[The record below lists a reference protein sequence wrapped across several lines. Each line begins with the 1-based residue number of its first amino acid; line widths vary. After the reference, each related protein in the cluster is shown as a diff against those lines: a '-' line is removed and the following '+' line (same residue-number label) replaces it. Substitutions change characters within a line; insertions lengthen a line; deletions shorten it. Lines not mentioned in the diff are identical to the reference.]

1 MTGIRAHYD
10 RVAVLAAALFLLCS
24 ALLIIRNVS
33 QFGENFSALQTPP
46 PPKPAAPPPKA
57 VEMEQAMEKLRQ
69 PAQWTFSGRSGLFVP
84 EKHFIGANGLPATLQ
99 TTEVHPP
106 VPNEWFEQFALPIA
120 DADVLTQDPDA
131 DGFNNLEE
139 WQNHTNPTDK
149 SSHPPFI
156 AKLKMKSFAQEPFRL
171 VFASWV
177 DDTFA
182 LNTSDLKEPTQF
194 LKIGDSIR
202 GTKFKI
208 VKFTEKH
215 ETNKYGTKID
225 VSELTLEN
233 RETHEQLSLV
243 KEKIMISPE
252 SVANF
257 VYEWGER
264 REFAV
269 KKDQEFSLKPEEQ
282 IKYKLI
288 DVQPG
293 KAIVINIQEPN
304 KLIDIAALTPLI
316 LTPQIPRRSPYDT
329 FLSLRPFAIIA
340 VLFPNLEGN
349 AQFRS
354 ER

>member
-1 MTGIRAHYD
+1 MTWVRANYD
-10 RVAVLAAALFLLCS
+10 RVMAFAAALFLFAS
-24 ALLIIRNVS
+24 ALFITRDAW
-33 QFGENFSALQTPP
+33 QFGDRLGLQSAP
-46 PPKPAAPPPKA
+46 PPKPATPPPQA
-57 VEMEQAMEKLRQ
+57 VELEEAMEKLKH
-69 PAQWTFSGRSGLFVP
+69 PAQWTFSSRSGLFVP

-106 VPNEWFEQFALPIA
+106 VPNEWLEQFNLPIA
-120 DADVLTQDPDA
+120 DADVLTQDPDG

-139 WQNHTNPTDK
+139 WQNHTSPTDK
-149 SSHPPFI
+149 VSHPPFI

-182 LNTSDLKEPTQF
+182 INTNDLKEPTQF

-208 VKFTEKH
+208 ARFTEKH
-215 ETNKYGTKID
+215 ETNKYGTKVD

-233 RETHEQLSLV
+233 RETHEPVTLV

-264 REFAV
+264 HEFTV
-269 KKDQEFSLKPEEQ
+269 KKGQEFFLKPEEQ
-282 IKYKLI
+282 IKYKLV
-288 DVQPG
+288 DV
-293 KAIVINIQEPN
+293 
-304 KLIDIAALTPLI
+304 L
-316 LTPQIPRRSPYDT
+316 PRRAVVIDT
-329 FLSLRPFAIIA
+329 RTPEQPIEVPPLAP
-340 VLFPNLEGN
+340 
-349 AQFRS
+349 
-354 ER
+354 

>member
-1 MTGIRAHYD
+1 MTWLRTNYD
-10 RVAVLAAALFLLCS
+10 RVAVFTAALFLFAS
-24 ALLIIRNVS
+24 ALLITRNAW
-33 QFGENFSALQTPP
+33 QFGDNLGLQTPP

-57 VEMEQAMEKLRQ
+57 VEMEQAMEKLKL

-84 EKHFIGANGLPATLQ
+84 EKHFIDANTRLPATLQ

-106 VPNEWFEQFALPIA
+106 VPNEWLEQFSLPIA

-139 WQNHTNPTDK
+139 WQHHTNPTDK
-149 SSHPPFI
+149 ASHPPFI
-156 AKLKMKSFAQEPFRL
+156 AKLKMKSFAQEPFKL

-177 DDTFA
+177 GDTFA

-208 VKFTEKH
+208 LKFTEKH
-215 ETNKYGTKID
+215 EANKYGTDVD

-233 RETHEQLSLV
+233 RDTHEQLSLV

-264 REFAV
+264 KEFAV

-293 KAIVINIQEPN
+293 KAVIADTQKPDVPIEV
-304 KLIDIAALTPLI
+304 APLA
-316 LTPQIPRRSPYDT
+316 P
-329 FLSLRPFAIIA
+329 
-340 VLFPNLEGN
+340 
-349 AQFRS
+349 
-354 ER
+354 

>member
-1 MTGIRAHYD
+1 MTWIRAHYD
-10 RVAVLAAALFLLCS
+10 RVVVLAAALFLFCS
-24 ALLIIRNVS
+24 ALLILRGVW
-33 QFGENFSALQTPP
+33 QFSENFSAIQTPP

-57 VEMEQAMEKLRQ
+57 VEMEKATDKLRQ

-84 EKHFIGANGLPATLQ
+84 EKHFIGTTGQPTTLQ

-106 VPNEWFEQFALPIA
+106 VPNEWLEEFALPIA
-120 DADVLTQDPDA
+120 DADVLTQDQDA

-149 SSHPPFI
+149 NSHPPFV
-156 AKLKMKSFAQEPFRL
+156 AKLKLKSFAQEPFRL

-177 DDTFA
+177 GDTFA
-182 LNTSDLKEPTQF
+182 INTSDLKEPTQF
-194 LKIGDSIR
+194 LKLGDPIR
-202 GTKFKI
+202 GTKFKL
-208 VKFTEKH
+208 VKFEEKS
-215 ETNKYGTKID
+215 EQNKYGTTID

-233 RETHEQLSLV
+233 QETHEPLGLV

-257 VYEWGER
+257 VYTWGEV

-282 IKYKLI
+282 IKYKLV

-293 KAIVINIQEPN
+293 GAVIVNTQKSNERIQIGL
-304 KLIDIAALTPLI
+304 LIP
-316 LTPQIPRRSPYDT
+316 
-329 FLSLRPFAIIA
+329 
-340 VLFPNLEGN
+340 
-349 AQFRS
+349 
-354 ER
+354 

>member
-1 MTGIRAHYD
+1 MTWLRTNYD
-10 RVAVLAAALFLLCS
+10 RVAVFTAALFLFVS
-24 ALLIIRNVS
+24 ALLITRNAW
-33 QFGENFSALQTPP
+33 QFGDNLGLQTPP

-57 VEMEQAMEKLRQ
+57 VEMEQAMEKLKL
-69 PAQWTFSGRSGLFVP
+69 PAQWTFSSRSGLFVP
-84 EKHFIGANGLPATLQ
+84 EKHFIDANTRLPATLQ

-106 VPNEWFEQFALPIA
+106 VPNEWLEQFNLPIA

-149 SSHPPFI
+149 ASHPPFI
-156 AKLKMKSFAQEPFRL
+156 AKLKMKSFAQEPFKL

-202 GTKFKI
+202 GTKFQI

-215 ETNKYGTKID
+215 ETNKYGTKVD

-264 REFAV
+264 KEFAV

-293 KAIVINIQEPN
+293 KAVIVDTQKPDVPIEV
-304 KLIDIAALTPLI
+304 APLA
-316 LTPQIPRRSPYDT
+316 P
-329 FLSLRPFAIIA
+329 
-340 VLFPNLEGN
+340 
-349 AQFRS
+349 
-354 ER
+354 